1 MKKEQSDAIEAKE
14 GILKGET
21 ATANIKIAV
30 VVASYNT
37 KISQGLLDGCIK
49 GLDDC
54 GITDRLIIDIDGS
67 FELPLVAQ
75 ECAKTF
81 DAVICLGSVIKGDTA
96 HFEYVSDQAA
106 RGIQEVMLKTSKPVI
121 FGVLTTY
128 DFAQALERSL
138 PNENNKGLE
147 AALTAVK
154 MCNLLTKL

>member
-1 MKKEQSDAIEAKE
+1 MKKEQGDVLEAKE
-14 GILKGET
+14 GILKGDPIT
-21 ATANIKIAV
+21 ADIRIAI

-81 DAVICLGSVIKGDTA
+81 DAVICLGSVIKAIQLILSMFRSST
-96 HFEYVSDQAA
+96 
-106 RGIQEVMLKTSKPVI
+106 RGIQDVMLKTSKPII

-128 DFAQALERSL
+128 DFESPRRSL
-138 PNENNKGLE
+138 QMKI
-147 AALTAVK
+147 
-154 MCNLLTKL
+154 TKAWKLRHSCKNV